1 MIRFLLVLFIVGSTV
16 SIKGQA
22 VLDTVYTLKGRMIIY
37 ANKTWEFVEV
47 SEFDGILN
55 ESLYNLISKDSTL
68 NYIQSW
74 DNNVCYTSDRTND
87 LGKLKDTLWLCVN
100 DDKNNSANDR
110 ACNCAHTTSHYNKY
124 NIRSPRN

>member
-22 VLDTVYTLKGRMIIY
+22 VLDTVYTLKGRVIIY

-74 DNNVCYTSDRTND
+74 DNNVD
-87 LGKLKDTLWLCVN
+87 LNFL
-100 DDKNNSANDR
+100 
-110 ACNCAHTTSHYNKY
+110 
-124 NIRSPRN
+124 I